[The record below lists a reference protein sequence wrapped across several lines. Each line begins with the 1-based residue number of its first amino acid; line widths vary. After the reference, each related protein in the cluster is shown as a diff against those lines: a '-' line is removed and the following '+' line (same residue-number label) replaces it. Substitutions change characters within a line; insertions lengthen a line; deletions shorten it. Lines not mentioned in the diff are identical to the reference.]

1 MTQQL
6 RILNGK
12 EIKEINAHL
21 HEQFGFTGKIDS
33 AVLRS
38 DKHEKLFLFSRDLEM
53 VDLQKLR
60 IDMMGLYVA
69 ATFKGQIRLT
79 IEGTQLFGAQCTKNI
94 LELSPWEMQLWM
106 AGLKLKVPQLELPQK
121 EITPGAFVIMR
132 CGNDYLGCG
141 KIAGELILNYI
152 PKTRHIHALYE
163 VYDDAVSSEEGAEST
178 SEEIEENNEEEKD
191 L

>member
-12 EIKEINAHL
+12 EIKEITAHL
-21 HEQFGFTGKIDS
+21 QEQFGFTGKIDS

-38 DKHEKLFLFSRDLEM
+38 DKHEKIFLFTRDLEM

-69 ATFKGQIRLT
+69 ASFKGQIRLT

-94 LELSPWEMQLWM
+94 VELSPWEMQLWL
-106 AGLKLKVPQLELPQK
+106 AGLKLKVPQLELAQ
-121 EITPGAFVIMR
+121 EQITPGAFVIMR

-141 KIAGELILNYI
+141 KISGELILNYV
-152 PKTRHIHALYE
+152 PKTRQIHALYE
-163 VYDDAVSSEEGAEST
+163 TYEDGSAESSSEEEKNDD
-178 SEEIEENNEEEKD
+178 EEID
-191 L
+191 S